1 MDDSNEYARE
11 SRPLAG
17 TPTGTTPT
25 GATAVEG
32 GPALHPSDR
41 RPGLGANR
49 RTARIAG
56 LLYLVII
63 VTAGFSEGYVRAT
76 LLVPG
81 DAAATAANV
90 LASEGL
96 FRLGIVSDLVAFS
109 ADAVVAV
116 LLYVLLRPVNRTLA
130 LVAAALRLIAHPA
143 IASINL
149 LNQYAALLLLSE
161 GEYLTAFEPAQ
172 RQALAL
178 FFLEAHGYGYLLAG
192 VFFGLHLL
200 VLGYLLHRSDR
211 FPAALGVLVV
221 VAAVGYLIES
231 LTFFLLPGYEPIA
244 TSIVLLTAVVG
255 EVSLALYLLVR
266 GVRDRPTTT
275 GVTD

>member
-1 MDDSNEYARE
+1 MDDSNEYAGQ
-11 SRPLAG
+11 SRSLAG
-17 TPTGTTPT
+17 TPAGTTPA
-25 GATAVEG
+25 GATAAG
-32 GPALHPSDR
+32 GSLLESRDSR
-41 RPGLGANR
+41 TGLGANR

-63 VTAGFSEGYVRAT
+63 VTAGFSEGYVRAS

-130 LVAAALRLIAHPA
+130 LAAATLRLIAHPA

-149 LNQYAALLLLSE
+149 LNQYAALLLLTE
-161 GEYLTAFEPAQ
+161 GAYLTAFEPAQ
-172 RQALAL
+172 LQALAL
-178 FFLEAHGYGYLLAG
+178 FFLDAHGYGYLVAG

-200 VLGYLLHRSDR
+200 VLGYLLYRSDR

-266 GVRDRPTTT
+266 GVRSRPATT